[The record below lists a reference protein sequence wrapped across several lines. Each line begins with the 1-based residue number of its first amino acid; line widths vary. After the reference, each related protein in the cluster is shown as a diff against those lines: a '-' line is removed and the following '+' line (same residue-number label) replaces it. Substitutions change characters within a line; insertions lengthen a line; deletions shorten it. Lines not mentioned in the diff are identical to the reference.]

1 MSSLTAQKARSLG
14 RLELL
19 AWLNRFVS
27 ADYASIQDLRDGVAF
42 VKIFDVMYPKKQYLS
57 RLVDRAMA
65 PKDFERNFNVLDS
78 ILRSIGVKNRAID
91 AVRLAEGSFRDLHE
105 LLQWFHWYVG
115 TQAPEMSQVP
125 EPLRRRKEF
134 SANGIS
140 ALGDGLALSHISPQ
154 PSGGRSRGG
163 IGSGG
168 RDSDDF
174 VPYGGSGLGDFDAGG
189 AELDHDRGSGGGAMI
204 RRGGAAASPPP
215 FLDMEAAANSS
226 RRWSGGGGGGDNDLG
241 GGEQQQQH
249 NVESPSALQEAR
261 YVKQELEAIIP
272 ALELDLTRQLREQQ
286 ALQAT
291 IEEICIERDGLFDT
305 LRAVE
310 RACELLPSDEE
321 SAITLKVLDVL
332 HGGDT

>member
-1 MSSLTAQKARSLG
+1 
-14 RLELL
+14 
-19 AWLNRFVS
+19 
-27 ADYASIQDLRDGVAF
+27 
-42 VKIFDVMYPKKQYLS
+42 
-57 RLVDRAMA
+57 
-65 PKDFERNFNVLDS
+65 
-78 ILRSIGVKNRAID
+78 
-91 AVRLAEGSFRDLHE
+91 
-105 LLQWFHWYVG
+105 
-115 TQAPEMSQVP
+115 
-125 EPLRRRKEF
+125 
-134 SANGIS
+134 
-140 ALGDGLALSHISPQ
+140 
-154 PSGGRSRGG
+154 
-163 IGSGG
+163 
-168 RDSDDF
+168 
-174 VPYGGSGLGDFDAGG
+174 
-189 AELDHDRGSGGGAMI
+189 MI

-310 RACELLPSDEE
+310 RACELLPSNEE